1 MIGPDARSLSVVIDE
16 PSRVGE
22 ARRRASSLAAQLE
35 FDSTR
40 EGAVA
45 LVVAEA
51 GSNLIKHARGGE
63 LIVQGRKD
71 ALGTRLDL
79 LAVDRGPGMSDVGRC
94 LTDGYSTA
102 GSLGNGLG
110 AIARIADEFAIHSAP
125 GRGTVVWARL
135 HARPMLTAQPDRD
148 LEFGAVSVPAGG
160 ERVCGDDWDV
170 AWHADS
176 CLIMVVDGLGHGPSA
191 AEAAE
196 AAVSAFRSA
205 PSAEPEE
212 IMAVA
217 HSTLRGTRGAT
228 MAIARLDQEC
238 DEIRYAGLGNI
249 AGTIVDPASDRA
261 THMISLNGTVG
272 HSVQRIQ
279 SYNYPWPRGATLILH
294 SDGLS
299 ARWDLN
305 QDPALRGLAPGLLA
319 GLLYRDHRRRRDDA
333 TVVVARRKAPR

>member
-1 MIGPDARSLSVVIDE
+1 MIGPEATILSVAIDD

-22 ARRRASSLAAQLE
+22 ARRRASSLAAQFD

-40 EGAVA
+40 QGAVA

-51 GSNLIKHARGGE
+51 GSNLLKHAQGGE

-79 LAVDRGPGMSDVGRC
+79 LAVDRGPGMTDVGRC
-94 LTDGYSTA
+94 LQDGYSTA

-110 AIARIADEFAIHSAP
+110 AIARIADEFAIHSAL
-125 GRGTVVWARL
+125 GQGTLVWARL
-135 HARPMLTAQPDRD
+135 HGRPILMAQRARD
-148 LEFGAVSVPAGG
+148 LEFGAVSVPAEG

-176 CLIMVVDGLGHGPSA
+176 CMLMVVDGLGHGPTA

-196 AAVSAFRSA
+196 TAISVFRS
-205 PSAEPEE
+205 SSSSEPEE

-228 MAIARLDQEC
+228 VAVARLDHVR
-238 DEIRYAGLGNI
+238 DEIRYAGVGNI
-249 AGTIVDPASDRA
+249 AGTIVDPATDRT

-272 HSVQRIQ
+272 HSARRIQ
-279 SYNYPWPRGATLILH
+279 SYNYPWPRGAAVILH

-305 QDPALRGLAPGLLA
+305 QDPALRCLAPGLLA

-333 TVVVARRKAPR
+333 TVVVARRKKW